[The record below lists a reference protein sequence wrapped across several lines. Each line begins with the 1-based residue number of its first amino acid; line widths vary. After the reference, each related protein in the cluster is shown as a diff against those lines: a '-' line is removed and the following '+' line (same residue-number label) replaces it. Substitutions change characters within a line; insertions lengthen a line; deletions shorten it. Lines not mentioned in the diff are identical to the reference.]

1 MTNQYMELKSE
12 GAKDT
17 IAIIGGGL
25 AGLTAAVILSQK
37 GKNVTVI
44 EKSSDLGGRARTT
57 FKDGFYFNQGPHAL
71 YPAGSGPMILDEL
84 NVKYNGN
91 RVDPKNYFVI
101 KKDKTYPLPIKLN
114 QLLTTKLLSG
124 VKSKVEIIRFF
135 MNLNKINLNKL
146 DSTSFQDWLDYS
158 FQNSDSKDFVRML
171 SRLATYTYNAETM
184 SAKMALYQIK
194 TALTGG
200 VLYIDGGWQTLVN
213 QLSETAKSN
222 GTIFL
227 RGKNVISVEKSNDH
241 YTDAI
246 HGDGGGTN
254 DQTEWKIRLSG
265 DIVLSFDN
273 VIIAT
278 DPTQAYSLLKRIV
291 TIKPAFLQQLE
302 KMNKPSRVATLDI
315 ALSKLPN
322 PNVYGAYGMDS
333 PMYLSLHSAFA
344 KLATGENGALF
355 HAMKYLDSS
364 AEPNPQQD
372 RLELENLLDMIQ
384 PGWRNLVVRQR
395 FMPNMIAS
403 NTVLYHTEGRILEQ
417 RPDFNVPGVGNLYII
432 GDWVG
437 PEGMLADTSF
447 ASAKA
452 AAVQILSESES
463 IIIQNQS

>member
-1 MTNQYMELKSE
+1 MTNQYLKLVSE
-12 GAKDT
+12 GIKDN

-57 FKDGFYFNQGPHAL
+57 YKDGFYFNQGPHAL
-71 YPAGSGPMILDEL
+71 YPAGNGAKILDEL

-91 RVDPKNYFVI
+91 IVDPKNYFVV
-101 KKDKTYPLPIKLN
+101 KKGKTYPLPIKLN
-114 QLLTTKLLSG
+114 QLLTTKLLRG
-124 VKSKVEIIRFF
+124 VKSKVETIRFF
-135 MNLNKINLNKL
+135 MNLDKINLNKL
-146 DSTSFQDWLDYS
+146 DGTSFQDWLDYS
-158 FQNSDSKDFVRML
+158 FQNSDSKDFIRML
-171 SRLATYTYNAETM
+171 SRLATYTYNTENM
-184 SAKMALYQIK
+184 SAKMALYQIR

-200 VLYIDGGWQTLVN
+200 VLYIDGGWQTLVS
-213 QLSETAKSN
+213 QLTETAKSN

-227 RGKNVISVEKSNDH
+227 RGKNVISIEKSNDH
-241 YTDAI
+241 PIDAI
-246 HGDGGGTN
+246 SRDEGRPN
-254 DQTEWKIRLSG
+254 DQLEWKIRLSDG
-265 DIVLSFDN
+265 IVLSFEN

-278 DPTQAYSLLKRIV
+278 DPIQAYSFLKRIV

-315 ALSKLPN
+315 ALSNLPN

-333 PMYLSLHSAFA
+333 PLYLSLHSAFA
-344 KLATGENGALF
+344 KLATGENRALF

-364 AEPNPQQD
+364 AKPNPHQD

-403 NTVLYHTEGRILEQ
+403 NTVLYHTEGRILEK
-417 RPDFNVPGVGNLYII
+417 RPDVNVPGADNLYII

-437 PEGMLADTSF
+437 PDGMLADTSF
-447 ASAKA
+447 ASAKIA
-452 AAVQILSESES
+452 ALQILKESES
-463 IIIQNQS
+463 IKMQNQS